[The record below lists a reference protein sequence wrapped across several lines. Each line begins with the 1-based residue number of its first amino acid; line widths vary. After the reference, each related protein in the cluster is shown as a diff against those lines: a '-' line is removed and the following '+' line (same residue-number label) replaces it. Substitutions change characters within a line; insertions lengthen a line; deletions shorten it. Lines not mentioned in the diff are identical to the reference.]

1 MDNPLKGLQVS
12 WKTWPAWTLDSRR
25 LPLRSCWGTCLSA
38 SHVQGCFICLAKK
51 ERWRALKGEGLIAS
65 RVTLH
70 CISRK
75 YSPVIVTAYHVSIPQ
90 EYVSCE
96 RFATVRLDLIKC
108 HMYTIYVCICI
119 FAYVC
124 YCIYTCTYTYL
135 YIDIHICTH
144 IYTYMLYVYMFCI
157 INIFDFFINSIM

>member
-1 MDNPLKGLQVS
+1 M
-12 WKTWPAWTLDSRR
+12 
-25 LPLRSCWGTCLSA
+25 
-38 SHVQGCFICLAKK
+38 QGCFICLAKK

-75 YSPVIVTAYHVSIPQ
+75 YSHLIVTAYHVSIPQ

-108 HMYTIYVCICI
+108 HIYICV
-119 FAYVC
+119 FVYLHMCVTAY
-124 YCIYTCTYTYL
+124 IHL
-135 YIDIHICTH
+135 HIHIY
-144 IYTYMLYVYMFCI
+144 IYTYMHTYIYIYVICI
-157 INIFDFFINSIM
+157 HVLCN

>member
-75 YSPVIVTAYHVSIPQ
+75 YSHLIVTAYHVSIPQ

-108 HMYTIYVCICI
+108 HIYIYV
-119 FAYVC
+119 
-124 YCIYTCTYTYL
+124 YL
-135 YIDIHICTH
+135 YICICVLLHIYIYIYISIY
-144 IYTYMLYVYMFCI
+144 IYTYMHTYIYICYMYTCFV
-157 INIFDFFINSIM
+157 

>member
-12 WKTWPAWTLDSRR
+12 WRQWPAWTLDSRR

-38 SHVQGCFICLAKK
+38 SHVQGCFICFAKK

-75 YSPVIVTAYHVSIPQ
+75 YSHLIVTAYHVSIPQ

-96 RFATVRLDLIKC
+96 RFATVRIDLLKHHIFTYY
-108 HMYTIYVCICI
+108 MYIYVC
-119 FAYVC
+119 V
-124 YCIYTCTYTYL
+124 YL
-135 YIDIHICTH
+135 YICICVLMHIYMYIYIYIYIFIYLHMHTH
-144 IYTYMLYVYMFCI
+144 IYI
-157 INIFDFFINSIM
+157 

>member
-75 YSPVIVTAYHVSIPQ
+75 YSHLIVTAYHVSIPQ

-108 HMYTIYVCICI
+108 HIYICV
-119 FAYVC
+119 FVYLHMCVTAYIHLHIH
-124 YCIYTCTYTYL
+124 IY
-135 YIDIHICTH
+135 IHICTH
-144 IYTYMLYVYMFCI
+144 IYICYMYTCFV
-157 INIFDFFINSIM
+157 

>member
-75 YSPVIVTAYHVSIPQ
+75 YSHLIVTAYHVSIPQ

-108 HMYTIYVCICI
+108 HIYIYICV
-119 FAYVC
+119 FVYLHMCVTAYIHLHIH
-124 YCIYTCTYTYL
+124 IYIY
-135 YIDIHICTH
+135 IHICTH
-144 IYTYMLYVYMFCI
+144 IYVICI
-157 INIFDFFINSIM
+157 HVLCN